1 MTTVQTMLPHA
12 LRRAAIAL
20 CLAAFAALSACAP
33 KDTLSPP
40 DVLVAPYHAVSG
52 DVLWAVAPLV
62 NESGV
67 SFVDTG
73 MIADQIIHSIDQVRG
88 LACLPLN
95 RTIAAMRAR
104 GMTSVAS
111 PQDARALATALG
123 VDGLIVGVVAA
134 YDPYDPPKL
143 GLKLALFARNPGVES
158 ASLDPLRLQISY
170 TEFDRKLATQ
180 YLTKPVATVSQHLD
194 GSNHEVQM
202 EVRRYATGRHE
213 AETALGWKA
222 IMASMDLYT
231 QFSAFVAV
239 SRLIDQERIRL
250 AQPSQSSSASA
261 ETTKPEYTPFTR

>member
-12 LRRAAIAL
+12 LRRAALAL
-20 CLAAFAALSACAP
+20 GLAALAALSACAP
-33 KDTLSPP
+33 RDTLNPP
-40 DVLVAPYHAVSG
+40 DVLVAPYHPATG

-95 RTIAAMRAR
+95 RTLAAMRAR

-111 PQDARALATALG
+111 PQDARALANALG

-134 YDPYDPPKL
+134 FDPYDPPKI

-170 TEFDRKLATQ
+170 TESDRRIATQ
-180 YLTKPVATVSQHLD
+180 YLTKPVATVSEHLD
-194 GSNHEVQM
+194 AANHEVQM

-213 AETALGWKA
+213 AESAIGWRA

-231 QFSAFVAV
+231 QFASFVAV

-250 AQPSQSSSASA
+250 AQPPAATANA